1 MESVTIAGQRC
12 LLSTWLVTVSAN
24 LDLLANCSKLP
35 ELEHLL
41 VSHCLVPSLTQA
53 YRSVTCYS
61 FFFLALFLFQRPVQ
75 ILRDCYLLPG
85 LVPGFCSHTGL
96 LYRSATCLI
105 GCGTIT
111 VLKFIVISELVTLWI
126 SQPVLTI
133 TAWQSLCFICFLMFF
148 RNFLVLYI
156 PL

>member
-61 FFFLALFLFQRPVQ
+61 FFFGPISLPKTSSNSQR
-75 ILRDCYLLPG
+75 LLPAARTSSR
-85 LVPGFCSHTGL
+85 LLQSHRL
-96 LYRSATCLI
+96 AVQKCHMLDWMWYYHCLEIHSDFWI
-105 GCGTIT
+105 GH
-111 VLKFIVISELVTLWI
+111 
-126 SQPVLTI
+126 PVDF
-133 TAWQSLCFICFLMFF
+133 TASPNYYCLAKSLFHMLPYVF
-148 RNFLVLYI
+148 
-156 PL
+156 